1 MAGIQNIRD
10 NLGSPFVKILT
21 AAIIITFALFFG
33 WGTVFSTSDAN
44 TVASINGKK
53 IDVYDLD
60 LEMARVQSILN
71 QRFDDPNFSVEAEVL
86 KSLALNSLI
95 RDSLVL
101 DFLESHD
108 VEVSNLTAYKLLAK
122 NEAFK
127 EEGQFSIQKVDTF
140 ARQNGFLPGKYLE
153 SIRDDIALNFW
164 RVGLSDSYFITSN
177 ELNHNIK
184 LANQTRDIT
193 FLKLDKSEM
202 EEDLEAAKENV
213 LDFYNQNPSLFK
225 TEEKAKIRFIQ
236 ISLEDLGNIESIS
249 KEDVEQ
255 EYQAYL
261 ETFDSTIRRYA
272 SHLMINITIERHKQD
287 AISLANDLRKKLE
300 SGENFE
306 SLIKEYSEDEGT
318 KNSDGFLGV
327 SDGSAFSPEFELAL
341 EVLEKGEV
349 SQPIVLESS
358 VHLLKLTDI
367 QKPTPEKYNLI
378 QEKLKENLIE
388 QIAYQ
393 EFTDLLE
400 LAADLTF
407 SLDNLELLSEELKL
421 EIKTKDFFSR
431 TEAEG
436 IFKESILLDAIFND
450 STIKKGNLSEL
461 IEIDDQNAIILEVT
475 NFQEQETKG
484 FEVVEEEA
492 KTKLIDELS
501 RERLESLQS
510 KILGLLEQ
518 GSSLDDVSKENKIK
532 VQTYKSVTRDSSLF
546 TRNVL
551 LEIFNEPRSNLGKF
565 YSSVSFANGDILIF
579 RLDGVQDSSQEF
591 VGEEKESLKNFF
603 LAERSES
610 ELADLRINMQEVAS
624 VVIN

>member
-1 MAGIQNIRD
+1 
-10 NLGSPFVKILT
+10 
-21 AAIIITFALFFG
+21 
-33 WGTVFSTSDAN
+33 
-44 TVASINGKK
+44 
-53 IDVYDLD
+53 
-60 LEMARVQSILN
+60 
-71 QRFDDPNFSVEAEVL
+71 
-86 KSLALNSLI
+86 
-95 RDSLVL
+95 
-101 DFLESHD
+101 
-108 VEVSNLTAYKLLAK
+108 
-122 NEAFK
+122 
-127 EEGQFSIQKVDTF
+127 
-140 ARQNGFLPGKYLE
+140 
-153 SIRDDIALNFW
+153 
-164 RVGLSDSYFITSN
+164 
-177 ELNHNIK
+177 
-184 LANQTRDIT
+184 
-193 FLKLDKSEM
+193 
-202 EEDLEAAKENV
+202 
-213 LDFYNQNPSLFK
+213 
-225 TEEKAKIRFIQ
+225 
-236 ISLEDLGNIESIS
+236 
-249 KEDVEQ
+249 
-255 EYQAYL
+255 
-261 ETFDSTIRRYA
+261 
-272 SHLMINITIERHKQD
+272 
-287 AISLANDLRKKLE
+287 
-300 SGENFE
+300 
-306 SLIKEYSEDEGT
+306 
-318 KNSDGFLGV
+318 
-327 SDGSAFSPEFELAL
+327 
-341 EVLEKGEV
+341 
-349 SQPIVLESS
+349 
-358 VHLLKLTDI
+358 
-367 QKPTPEKYNLI
+367 
-378 QEKLKENLIE
+378 
-388 QIAYQ
+388 
-393 EFTDLLE
+393 LE

-591 VGEEKESLKNFF
+591 VGEQKESLKNFF

>member
-71 QRFDDPNFSVEAEVL
+71 QRFDDPNFNVEAEIL

-341 EVLEKGEV
+341 EGLEKGEV

-450 STIKKGNLSEL
+450 STIKKGNPSEL

>member
-71 QRFDDPNFSVEAEVL
+71 QRFDDPNFNVEAEIL

>member
-71 QRFDDPNFSVEAEVL
+71 QRFDDPNFNVEAEIL

-202 EEDLEAAKENV
+202 EKDLEAAKENV

>member
-71 QRFDDPNFSVEAEVL
+71 QRFDDPNFNVEAEIL

-341 EVLEKGEV
+341 EGLEKGEV

-591 VGEEKESLKNFF
+591 VGEQKESLKNFF

>member
-71 QRFDDPNFSVEAEVL
+71 QRFDDPNFNVEAEIL

-341 EVLEKGEV
+341 EGLEKGEV

>member
-1 MAGIQNIRD
+1 MAGIQTIRD
-10 NLGSPFVKILT
+10 NFDSLFTKIIVG
-21 AAIIITFALFFG
+21 AIIIAFSLFFG
-33 WGTVFSTSDAN
+33 WGTMFSNSDADA
-44 TVASINGKK
+44 VAFVNGNK
-53 IDVYDLD
+53 IDLYDLD

-71 QRFDDPNFSVEAEVL
+71 QRFDDPNFSVEAEIL

-341 EVLEKGEV
+341 EGLEKGEV

-591 VGEEKESLKNFF
+591 VGEQKESLKNFF

>member
-71 QRFDDPNFSVEAEVL
+71 QRFDDPNFNVEAEIL

-202 EEDLEAAKENV
+202 EKDLEAAKENV

-341 EVLEKGEV
+341 EGLEKGEV

-475 NFQEQETKG
+475 NFQEQETKD

>member
-1 MAGIQNIRD
+1 MAGIQTIRD
-10 NLGSPFVKILT
+10 NFDSLFTKIIVG
-21 AAIIITFALFFG
+21 AIIIAFSLFFG
-33 WGTVFSTSDAN
+33 WGTMFSNSDADA
-44 TVASINGKK
+44 VAFVNGNK
-53 IDVYDLD
+53 IDLYDLD
-60 LEMARVQSILN
+60 LEMARIQSILN

-341 EVLEKGEV
+341 EGLEKGEV

>member
-21 AAIIITFALFFG
+21 AAIVITFALFFG

-60 LEMARVQSILN
+60 LEMVRVQSILN
-71 QRFDDPNFSVEAEVL
+71 QRFDDPNFNVEAEIL

-341 EVLEKGEV
+341 EGLEKGEV

-475 NFQEQETKG
+475 NFQEQETKD

>member
-10 NLGSPFVKILT
+10 NLSSPFVKILT

-71 QRFDDPNFSVEAEVL
+71 QRFDDPNFNVEAEIL

-341 EVLEKGEV
+341 EGLEKGEV

-591 VGEEKESLKNFF
+591 VGEQKESLKNFF

>member
-60 LEMARVQSILN
+60 LEMVRVQSILN
-71 QRFDDPNFSVEAEVL
+71 QRFDDPNFNVEAEIL

-591 VGEEKESLKNFF
+591 VGEQKESLKNFF

>member
-10 NLGSPFVKILT
+10 NLSSPFVKILT

-71 QRFDDPNFSVEAEVL
+71 QRFDDPNFNVEAEIL

-341 EVLEKGEV
+341 EGLEKGEV

-475 NFQEQETKG
+475 NFQEQETKD

-591 VGEEKESLKNFF
+591 VGEQKESLKNFF

>member
-21 AAIIITFALFFG
+21 AAIVITFALFFG

-71 QRFDDPNFSVEAEVL
+71 QRFDDPNFNVEAEIL

-341 EVLEKGEV
+341 EGLEKGEV

>member
-101 DFLESHD
+101 GFLESHD

-341 EVLEKGEV
+341 EGLEKGEV

-475 NFQEQETKG
+475 NFQEQETKD

>member
-60 LEMARVQSILN
+60 LEMVRVQSILN
-71 QRFDDPNFSVEAEVL
+71 QRFDDPNFNVEAEIL

-127 EEGQFSIQKVDTF
+127 EEGKFSIQKVNTF

-341 EVLEKGEV
+341 EGLEKGEV

-475 NFQEQETKG
+475 NFQEQETKD

>member
-71 QRFDDPNFSVEAEVL
+71 QRFDDPNFNVEAEIL

-565 YSSVSFANGDILIF
+565 YSSVSFTNGDILIF
-579 RLDGVQDSSQEF
+579 RLDSVQDSSQEF

>member
-71 QRFDDPNFSVEAEVL
+71 QRFDDPNFSVEAEIL

-591 VGEEKESLKNFF
+591 VGEQKESLKNFF

>member
-10 NLGSPFVKILT
+10 NLSSPFVKILT

-60 LEMARVQSILN
+60 LEMVRVQSILN
-71 QRFDDPNFSVEAEVL
+71 QRFDDPNFNVEAEIL

-225 TEEKAKIRFIQ
+225 TEEKAKIRVIQ
-236 ISLEDLGNIESIS
+236 ISLEDSGNIESIS

>member
-60 LEMARVQSILN
+60 LEMVRVQSILN
-71 QRFDDPNFSVEAEVL
+71 QRFDDPNFNVEAEIL

-475 NFQEQETKG
+475 NFQEQETKD

>member
-60 LEMARVQSILN
+60 LEMVRVQSILN
-71 QRFDDPNFSVEAEVL
+71 QRFDDPNFNVEAEIL

-202 EEDLEAAKENV
+202 EKDLEAAKENV

-341 EVLEKGEV
+341 EGLEKGEV

>member
-71 QRFDDPNFSVEAEVL
+71 QRFDDPNFNVEAEIL

-341 EVLEKGEV
+341 EGLEKGEV

-475 NFQEQETKG
+475 NFQEQETKD

>member
-10 NLGSPFVKILT
+10 NLSSPFVKILT

-71 QRFDDPNFSVEAEVL
+71 QRFDDPNFSVEAEIL

-341 EVLEKGEV
+341 EGLEKGEV

-565 YSSVSFANGDILIF
+565 YSSVSFANGDILIY
-579 RLDGVQDSSQEF
+579 RLDGVQGSSQEF
-591 VGEEKESLKNFF
+591 VGEQKESLKNFL

>member
-60 LEMARVQSILN
+60 LEMVRVQSILN
-71 QRFDDPNFSVEAEVL
+71 QRFDDPNFNVEAEIL

-341 EVLEKGEV
+341 EGLEKGEV

-475 NFQEQETKG
+475 NFQEQETKD

>member
-60 LEMARVQSILN
+60 LEMVRVQSILN
-71 QRFDDPNFSVEAEVL
+71 QRFDDPNFNVEAEIL

-565 YSSVSFANGDILIF
+565 YSSVSFTNGDILIF
-579 RLDGVQDSSQEF
+579 RLDSVQDSSQEF

>member
-10 NLGSPFVKILT
+10 NLSSPFVKILT

-71 QRFDDPNFSVEAEVL
+71 QRFDDPNFNVEAEIL

-341 EVLEKGEV
+341 EGLEKGEV

-393 EFTDLLE
+393 EFTNLLE

-475 NFQEQETKG
+475 NFQEQETKD

>member
-60 LEMARVQSILN
+60 LEMVRVQSILN
-71 QRFDDPNFSVEAEVL
+71 QRFDDPNFNVEAEIL

-475 NFQEQETKG
+475 NFQEQETKD

-565 YSSVSFANGDILIF
+565 YSSVSFTNGDILIF
-579 RLDGVQDSSQEF
+579 RLDSVQDSSQEF

>member
-1 MAGIQNIRD
+1 MAGIQSIRD

-60 LEMARVQSILN
+60 LEMVRVQSILN
-71 QRFDDPNFSVEAEVL
+71 QRFDDPNFNVEAEIL

-341 EVLEKGEV
+341 EGLEKGEV

-475 NFQEQETKG
+475 NFQEQETKD

>member
-10 NLGSPFVKILT
+10 NLSSPFVKILT

-71 QRFDDPNFSVEAEVL
+71 QRFDDPNFNVEAEIL

-341 EVLEKGEV
+341 EGLEKGEV

>member
-10 NLGSPFVKILT
+10 NLSSPFVKILT

-71 QRFDDPNFSVEAEVL
+71 QRFDDPNFSVEAEIL

>member
-60 LEMARVQSILN
+60 LEMVRVQSILN
-71 QRFDDPNFSVEAEVL
+71 QRFDDPNFNVEAEIL

>member
-341 EVLEKGEV
+341 EGLEKGEV

-475 NFQEQETKG
+475 NFQEQETKD

-518 GSSLDDVSKENKIK
+518 GSSLDNVSKENKIK

>member
-10 NLGSPFVKILT
+10 NLSSPFVKILT

-71 QRFDDPNFSVEAEVL
+71 QRFDDPNFNVEAEIL

>member
-10 NLGSPFVKILT
+10 NLSSPFVKILT

-71 QRFDDPNFSVEAEVL
+71 QRFDDPNFSVEAEIL

-591 VGEEKESLKNFF
+591 VGEQKESLKNFF

>member
-71 QRFDDPNFSVEAEVL
+71 QRFDDPNFNVEAEIL

-591 VGEEKESLKNFF
+591 VGEQKESLKNFF

>member
-21 AAIIITFALFFG
+21 AAIVITFALFFG

-60 LEMARVQSILN
+60 LEMVRVQSILN
-71 QRFDDPNFSVEAEVL
+71 QRFDDPNFNVEAEIL

-591 VGEEKESLKNFF
+591 VGEQKESLKNFF

>member
-10 NLGSPFVKILT
+10 NLSSPFVKILT

-60 LEMARVQSILN
+60 LEMVRVQSILN
-71 QRFDDPNFSVEAEVL
+71 QRFDDPNFNVEAEIL

-475 NFQEQETKG
+475 NFQEQETKD

-591 VGEEKESLKNFF
+591 VGEQKESLKNFF

>member
-71 QRFDDPNFSVEAEVL
+71 QRFDDPNFNVEAEIL

-164 RVGLSDSYFITSN
+164 RVGLSNSYFITSN

-202 EEDLEAAKENV
+202 EKDLEAAKENV

>member
-10 NLGSPFVKILT
+10 NLSSPFVKILT

-71 QRFDDPNFSVEAEVL
+71 QRFDDPNFSVEAEIL

-341 EVLEKGEV
+341 EGLEKGEV

-475 NFQEQETKG
+475 NFQEQETKD